1 MTNRQLRAKETP
13 EQISDATVESELAP
27 EQVAALIRQSTTK
40 QTRENLESADL
51 QLSGAQKYAISQGL
65 DADKIMIAFEGDGK
79 RGVSGTLRIDQREK
93 LQEVMAGIYA
103 DKIKRVWAYS
113 QGSY

>member
-1 MTNRQLRAKETP
+1 MAYRQLRAKEP
-13 EQISDATVESELAP
+13 EQISDVTVESELAP

-40 QTRENLESADL
+40 QTRENSESADL

-79 RGVSGTLRIDQREK
+79 QGQGRQMALQKHRLSIQR
-93 LQEVMAGIYA
+93 
-103 DKIKRVWAYS
+103 
-113 QGSY
+113 